1 MLNQLKWTAT
11 ACLIVGF
18 GMVSAG
24 FNDWIYLQLVGGVMW
39 LTAAAWMRDVPL
51 IVTNGV
57 MTLAGVGG
65 LLYRLL

>member
-1 MLNQLKWTAT
+1 MLQMLKWCAT

-24 FNDWIYLQLVGGVMW
+24 FFDWIYLQLVGGVLW
-39 LTAAAWMRDVPL
+39 LCASLWMRDVPL

-65 LLYRLL
+65 LVYRLL